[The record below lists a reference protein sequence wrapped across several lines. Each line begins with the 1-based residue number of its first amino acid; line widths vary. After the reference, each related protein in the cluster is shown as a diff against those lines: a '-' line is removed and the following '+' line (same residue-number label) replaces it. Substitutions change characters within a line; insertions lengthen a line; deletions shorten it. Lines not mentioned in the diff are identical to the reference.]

1 MWSLSLRIHIRLVTH
16 LKTSVESNK
25 AYQAPA
31 GKGEGAVMP
40 THLWLRLMTL
50 QSKRCPLPPLSFCYM
65 KPGKILS
72 RLSLNYGAVDGF
84 HSELEQLGS
93 WGWLDKSRR
102 TRGTMCRTQPVLGW
116 FWWAWQTIEGQS
128 LFWGQSLPLFRK
140 ASASPTALQGGMAR
154 ARSWSPYPTPH
165 SWPHWADLQWT
176 TEQHTAVTHDLT
188 STLHGI
194 PKGPNVQNFNSS

>member
-1 MWSLSLRIHIRLVTH
+1 MWSLFWRIQIRIVTD
-16 LKTSVESNK
+16 LKTPFESNK
-25 AYQAPA
+25 AYQAPT
-31 GKGEGAVMP
+31 GKEEGAVMP
-40 THLWLRLMTL
+40 THLWLRLTTL
-50 QSKRCPLPPLSFCYM
+50 RSKHCPLPPLSFCYM
-65 KPGKILS
+65 KPGKTLS

-128 LFWGQSLPLFRK
+128 LFWGHSLPLFRK
-140 ASASPTALQGGMAR
+140 ASASPY
-154 ARSWSPYPTPH
+154 SSPSRHGQSLELVSLYHASLLASLGRP
-165 SWPHWADLQWT
+165 QWT

-188 STLHGI
+188 GTPHGI
-194 PKGPNVQNFNSS
+194 PKGLNVQNFNSS